1 MLSVLSERDEEME
14 KKDEKLNEEINKV
27 LGIDEEIVEKPDEDM
42 EIEYKFYRLE
52 KLVER
57 RPLLLKIA

>member
-27 LGIDEEIVEKPDEDM
+27 LGIDEEIVEKT
-42 EIEYKFYRLE
+42 
-52 KLVER
+52 
-57 RPLLLKIA
+57 